1 MKFQCVLCKSTYQAE
16 SLELGTSKNCPT
28 CSKKIVVPRKI
39 YDPGRVIGNDFVIE
53 KVVGIG
59 GMGTVFLARQ
69 ISLDRPIALKVLL
82 RRYSADSKF
91 RQEFLREAQSVASMI
106 HGNLVQVFAFGVD
119 ESDLYLAMEYVEGDT
134 LGDRIEKN
142 GKIDVSDALG
152 IVQQVTE
159 GLHYA
164 WEKDSLIH
172 RDIKPDNIMITADGW
187 VKLTDMG
194 LARQQ
199 RDLQDVQEVSGTP
212 AYMNPEQFLKDPMD
226 CRADIYS
233 LGVVLYHSVA
243 GALPFDSENVSEL
256 ARQHIQDPVI
266 FNNRRVDLPLDVRKL
281 ITKMMEKS
289 PEKRFLDHEALLKEV
304 IKVRKALSKDPSLV
318 PGIHTIS
325 FSRKDIGELKIGGKK
340 KKEANSLESLPRKKV
355 RSLSA
360 SDDYQ
365 DAEALLM
372 SDGQTSTSNI
382 FWTNLVAITAVA
394 AALVVSVFSSPSK
407 KVYEVEAENV
417 LQRIQ
422 QGELQ
427 LERSKVELGKVLQEL
442 PEEGNVREMTLRA
455 KVLTVLNSVEMKE
468 KQALQL
474 QLEKNSEKLTG
485 VVREKALLINTQKQ
499 KKKEEDQKE
508 GLYARTLKELTQ
520 SEEAI
525 AKTELENQQKN
536 EVPQLIFND
545 AFMLDKL
552 WLDAK
557 TKILMTS
564 FKEVYLWKPSNAL
577 EVIAGQKSELYGSY
591 LAEVNDLEKLIGIAQ
606 EFQLKFIKGLGTLE
620 GESLLLPGGE
630 LSDISLT
637 VYSVDEEEIEIKDSY
652 GKTYKVPQLPMVQQ
666 KYIYDEMYPGN
677 TDNELYATYALCALK
692 FTEAVENG
700 VDTDMSE
707 VVFDHYVHNRFT
719 LINNYLK
726 SNLQSRARESG
737 LKLLQGAKLFPS
749 KINMIQ
755 QKLDRTLGEG
765 WNYESRA
772 TENGL

>member
-1 MKFQCVLCKSTYQAE
+1 MRFQCVLCKSTYQAE

-39 YDPGRVIGNDFVIE
+39 YDPGRVIGQDFVIE
-53 KVVGIG
+53 KIVGVG

-134 LGDRIEKN
+134 LGDRLEKN

-233 LGVVLYHSVA
+233 LGVVLYHSVT
-243 GALPFDSENVSEL
+243 GVLPFDSENVSEL

-289 PEKRFLDHEALLKEV
+289 PEKRFIDHEALLKEL
-304 IKVRKALSKDPSLV
+304 IKVRKSLSKDPSLV

-325 FSRKDIGELKIGGKK
+325 FSRKDIGELKVGTK
-340 KKEANSLESLPRKKV
+340 KKEANSLDSLPRKKI

-360 SDDYQ
+360 NDDYH

-372 SDGQTSTSNI
+372 SDSQNSTSNV
-382 FWTNLVAITAVA
+382 FWTNLVAITAVS
-394 AALVVSVFSSPSK
+394 AALMVSIFSSPSK
-407 KVYEVEAENV
+407 KVYEVEAEN
-417 LQRIQ
+417 LLNRIK

-427 LERSKVELGKVLQEL
+427 LDRTRLELEKALQEL
-442 PEEGNVREMTLRA
+442 PEDGNVREMTLRA
-455 KVLTVLNSVEMKE
+455 EMLTVLNAVALKE

-474 QLEKNSEKLTG
+474 ELEKNSEKLTS
-485 VVREKALLINTQKQ
+485 VVREKALLVSSVKQ
-499 KKKEEDQKE
+499 KAKEEGLKE
-508 GLYARTLKELTQ
+508 GLYARTLQELK
-520 SEEAI
+520 
-525 AKTELENQQKN
+525 KTEVETLESTLTKDEENA
-536 EVPQLIFND
+536 VPQLIFND
-545 AFMLDKL
+545 ALMLDKL
-552 WLDAK
+552 WFETK
-557 TKILMTS
+557 NKILMTS
-564 FKEVYLWKPSNAL
+564 FKEVYLWKNDSAL
-577 EVIAGQKSELYGSY
+577 EVIAGQKTKLFGSY
-591 LAEVNDLEKLIGIAQ
+591 LEEVNDLENLIGKAQ
-606 EFQLKFIKGLGTLE
+606 EFQLKFIKGLNLLE
-620 GESLLLPGGE
+620 GQQISLPGGD
-630 LSDISLT
+630 LPDIPLT
-637 VYSVDEEEIEIKDSY
+637 VYSVDEDDIEFKDSY
-652 GKTYKVPQLPMVQQ
+652 NKTYKIPQLPIVQQ
-666 KYIYDEMYPGN
+666 RYLYEEMYPSSEN
-677 TDNELYATYALCALK
+677 DELYASYALCALQ
-692 FTEAVENG
+692 FTEAVSNG
-700 VDTDMSE
+700 ADSDMSSI
-707 VVFDHYVHNRFT
+707 VFDHYAHNRYN

-726 SNLQSRARESG
+726 SKLQSRARESG
-737 LKLLQGAKLFPS
+737 LKLLQLAKLFPS
-749 KINMIQ
+749 KLKVIE
-755 QKLDRTLGEG
+755 QKLDRILGEG
-765 WNYESRA
+765 WSYESRA